1 MSYMQVESYTMPYI
15 YHIYIW
21 CLSFLIFLITE
32 IGYHILFVYIGSN
45 LTKLTSAFCCNPC
58 WCQKLQY
65 PASNK
70 LGVTSLSLSYIGRV
84 PKRSKGS
91 RGYFGHPSVRSSDYR
106 LDLKLRISVCISFS
120 VSSWIDWKGS
130 IRTAMMWKE
139 HGYFES
145 IDTTS
150 WLHVYKTSYLD
161 MSVNTNF

>member
-1 MSYMQVESYTMPYI
+1 MMSLFSYFFNYRNRVPYI
-15 YHIYIW
+15 V
-21 CLSFLIFLITE
+21 CL
-32 IGYHILFVYIGSN
+32 YWRQYGSN